1 MTYEVSLVFQLKV
14 KLFYI
19 SGFFL
24 FFLPKAN
31 LNFKKVFGIVHH
43 LVLYQRPKILTVTF
57 LMFLGLELE
66 GPRDLRQLVL
76 HHVCR
81 FLSILLL

>member
-1 MTYEVSLVFQLKV
+1 MTYQVSLVFQLKV

-19 SGFFL
+19 SL
-24 FFLPKAN
+24 FFFSKAN

-76 HHVCR
+76 HPVCR
-81 FLSILLL
+81 FLSILLM